1 MKNRII
7 PQRAPGAAHKGKRG
21 SRVSMQSFLN
31 LQKVRILAAS
41 IMVLTAGLAPS
52 LWAQASP
59 LSLADAVTMALQNDP
74 SVQSSSWDWLA
85 ASAKADAARWR
96 QMPSFSLSAGYQRL
110 SDMPATTLEVPPY
123 SFKLPAS
130 LTNAFTF
137 AVNMQ
142 YQVFAGFRIRE
153 AAALAD
159 LQAQSKLVGIEMV
172 KRSLMFEVRRAYW
185 EAVRATRN
193 RQTLQKN
200 LELMKSSSLITAQQ
214 VAQGTATRAD
224 QLAADMRYNQA
235 DLDLGDAASLQN
247 RAYLTLASL
256 AGNASIALSLS
267 PQPLDAPPPLALT
280 SQPGDPVESGV
291 GQPLEENDLVSKAL
305 ARRPETR
312 VSSLAIQMAEH
323 GIKQAQA
330 GLYPTVTLMGNYT
343 LADPNQR
350 VPFQTDP
357 NAFTGTWAL
366 GLQLSYELGGL
377 PANLAEVTGQAQALK
392 KTQADAEK
400 QRRTVVL
407 DVRACI
413 ISLERARRDLTL
425 TQGNVEQAA
434 ENLRV
439 AQQRLSAGTA
449 NDLDVLTAQFNLLR
463 ANFAVTNREIDAQ
476 IASADLA
483 RAIALD
489 QVR

>member
-224 QLAADMRYNQA
+224 QLAADIPPEQLQTFKRVTETYDGEAIAVVGEEQGKTRTYNC
-235 DLDLGDAASLQN
+235 GGCFMGI
-247 RAYLTLASL
+247 T
-256 AGNASIALSLS
+256 I
-267 PQPLDAPPPLALT
+267 
-280 SQPGDPVESGV
+280 ESV
-291 GQPLEENDLVSKAL
+291 
-305 ARRPETR
+305 
-312 VSSLAIQMAEH
+312 
-323 GIKQAQA
+323 
-330 GLYPTVTLMGNYT
+330 
-343 LADPNQR
+343 
-350 VPFQTDP
+350 
-357 NAFTGTWAL
+357 
-366 GLQLSYELGGL
+366 
-377 PANLAEVTGQAQALK
+377 
-392 KTQADAEK
+392 
-400 QRRTVVL
+400 
-407 DVRACI
+407 
-413 ISLERARRDLTL
+413 
-425 TQGNVEQAA
+425 
-434 ENLRV
+434 
-439 AQQRLSAGTA
+439 
-449 NDLDVLTAQFNLLR
+449 NLLL
-463 ANFAVTNREIDAQ
+463 TKDEIIRCPNCTRILVMDTTKEN
-476 IASADLA
+476 
-483 RAIALD
+483 
-489 QVR
+489 